1 MLKVT
6 LSKSMI
12 GAVPKNRKTV
22 NALGLRKIGQ
32 SNTFEDTAS
41 IRGMIHQ
48 VKHLLTVE
56 EVEDQPIVRRRRGNG
71 AQAAAK
77 PAAKKAPAKAEAKAE
92 EKPKAAAKKAPAK
105 KATEAKS
112 TTAKKATT
120 TKKTTKKDK
129 E

>member
-56 EVEDQPIVRRRRGNG
+56 VVEDQPIVRRRRGNG
-71 AQAAAK
+71 AQATAK
-77 PAAKKAPAKAEAKAE
+77 PAAKKAPAKKESVKTEANAE

-105 KATEAKS
+105 KAT
-112 TTAKKATT
+112 T